1 MLDLETV
8 RWRNLLPT
16 WKRPPWKSHHWKRPP
31 WRILLP
37 TRKSPRC
44 TVQRQHV
51 VCGGTPPTIFQMAK
65 VAKSD
70 RLQKKCRTILESTAV
85 SIFLDIVDRVE
96 TNLAILSGKL
106 QFLSSQ
112 SKEELLFVT
121 CLQSDYLLHEL
132 LWHTYTGPGVAG
144 WHGDHPL
151 FFISLLVLVPNQ
163 TKMMFGRDLTN
174 SWHAFAKVVTCI
186 YHILFL
192 CQIKPSWSLTKIS
205 ELIEALILVAQLAA
219 LSMKPADLQT
229 LSIWGCS

>member
-51 VCGGTPPTIFQMAK
+51 VCGGTPPTIFQMAE

-132 LWHTYTGPGVAG
+132 LWHTYTGPGLAG

-151 FFISLLVLVPNQ
+151 FFISLLFSKSNHSLALHLISNVCAKSNQVDVWTRFDKFLACICQSCYMYLSYLVPLPNQ
-163 TKMMFGRDLTN
+163 TKLKFD
-174 SWHAFAKVVTCI
+174 
-186 YHILFL
+186 
-192 CQIKPSWSLTKIS
+192 
-205 ELIEALILVAQLAA
+205 
-219 LSMKPADLQT
+219 
-229 LSIWGCS
+229 